1 MARPGQARLT
11 RACEGVLVLMW
22 GSIVNYLTIIVG
34 PHHTT
39 PPPSSP
45 SQLFYPIVLILRMSS
60 VRSDWETEQSSTR
73 NYSRAGSRLTNI
85 TGDTQTGIQS
95 HSHTVTSP
103 KNPNWASAITIESQN
118 EIAEI
123 EIENIVSMCLN
134 AHWDNKIHV
143 RGTCVGGMC
152 SIAVTTLA
160 WSWRDGAGNR
170 FSNSHTESFRL
181 CWTVLF
187 NLTDNDGRESNH
199 NER

>member
-1 MARPGQARLT
+1 MWT
-11 RACEGVLVLMW
+11 LVSFFEIFMSFVNVFLVTVELCVSPSTKTYSAGSNLSVFNLWFIVYYSIEQILM
-22 GSIVNYLTIIVG
+22 IVFVG
-34 PHHTT
+34 PKRYFSHKHIWFESFTT
-39 PPPSSP
+39 WM
-45 SQLFYPIVLILRMSS
+45 LVMSMA
-60 VRSDWETEQSSTR
+60 T
-73 NYSRAGSRLTNI
+73 Y
-85 TGDTQTGIQS
+85 
-95 HSHTVTSP
+95 SHTATSP

-170 FSNSHTESFRL
+170 FSNSHTESFIL
-181 CWTVLF
+181 GWTGL
-187 NLTDNDGRESNH
+187 DRIIQSDW
-199 NER
+199 